1 MDLRKNTFKAALREG
16 RQQIGLWCTLP
27 GGSMAELIAGCGFDW
42 MLIDTEHSA
51 IDLPMVQTML
61 QAAAPYP
68 VQAAARPGSLD
79 VVEIKRLLDVGTQT
93 IIVPYVQS
101 VQEAERA
108 VAAVHYPPRGIR
120 GMAGVTRASGFGAIP
135 GYAARAAEETCLIV
149 QVETASALEQ
159 VEAIAAV
166 EGVDGVFIGPADL
179 AASMGY
185 PGQGGHPDVR
195 AAVLSGVRRIR
206 AAGKPAGVLA
216 LDPAFLAELIEAGTT
231 FTAVG
236 LDAALL
242 RGAARDLVETWK
254 G

>member
-1 MDLRKNTFKAALREG
+1 MDLRKNSFKAALADG
-16 RQQIGLWCTLP
+16 RQQIGFWCTLP
-27 GGSMAELIAGCGFDW
+27 GGGIAELIAGCGFDW
-42 MLIDTEHSA
+42 MLIDTEHST

-79 VVEIKRLLDVGTQT
+79 EVEIKRLLDIGAQT

-101 VQEAERA
+101 VEEARRA

-120 GMAGVTRASGFGAIP
+120 GMAGVTRASGFGAIQ
-135 GYAARAAEETCLIV
+135 GYAQHAAEEICLIV
-149 QVETASALEQ
+149 QVETADALAQ

-166 EGVDGVFIGPADL
+166 DGVDGVFIGPADL

-185 PGQGGHPDVR
+185 PGQGGHPEVK

-206 AAGKPAGVLA
+206 AAGKPAGVLS
-216 LDPAFLAELIEAGTT
+216 LDPGFLAELIEAGTL

-242 RGAARDLVETWK
+242 RGAAADLARRWK

>member
-1 MDLRKNTFKAALREG
+1 MELRKNSFKAALREG

-79 VVEIKRLLDVGTQT
+79 VVEIKRLLDVGAQT

-101 VQEAERA
+101 VDEAERA
-108 VAAVHYPPRGIR
+108 VAAVRYPPQGIR
-120 GMAGVTRASGFGAIP
+120 GVAGVTRASGFGAIE
-135 GYAARAAEETCLIV
+135 GYAGRAAEETCLIV
-149 QVETASALEQ
+149 QVETANALEQ

-185 PGQGGHPDVR
+185 LGQGGHPEVR
-195 AAVLSGVRRIR
+195 KAVLSGVRRIR

-216 LDPAFLAELIEAGTT
+216 LDPGFLADLIEAGTI

-242 RGAARDLVETWK
+242 RGAARGLVEKWK

>member
-1 MDLRKNTFKAALREG
+1 MELRKNTFKAALREG

-27 GGSMAELIAGCGFDW
+27 GGGIAELIAGCGFDW
-42 MLIDTEHSA
+42 MLIDTEHA
-51 IDLPMVQTML
+51 TIDLPMVQTML

-79 VVEIKRLLDVGTQT
+79 AVEIKRLLDVGAQT

-101 VQEAERA
+101 PEEARRA
-108 VAAVHYPPRGIR
+108 VAAMRYPPHGIR
-120 GMAGVTRASGFGAIP
+120 GVAGITRASGYGAIA
-135 GYAARAAEETCLIV
+135 GYAQRAAEEICLIV
-149 QVETASALEQ
+149 QVETAAALEQ

-185 PGQGGHPDVR
+185 PGQGGHAEVR

-216 LDPAFLAELIEAGTT
+216 LDPGFLAELIEAGTV

-242 RGAARDLVETWK
+242 RAGARRLVETWK